1 MTLLELMEQFRRAY
15 GKADREGLLAVVTE
29 DFEWHQHVAREVG
42 DLPTGRVLVGVDALI
57 DEIIW
62 RGEHW
67 SEVRYADLEERA
79 VGDDLLVQTFTIS
92 GKEDGQPF
100 HARAVDLYPVVD
112 GRIARKDT
120 YWKSL
125 AR

>member
-29 DFEWHQHVAREVG
+29 DFEWHQHVTREVG

-57 DEIIW
+57 DEITW

-79 VGDDLLVQTFTIS
+79 AGDDLLVQTFTIS